1 MKHSRRGRR
10 SRSVSPRDCHL
21 ATRGGMKMRSRLG
34 SASSL
39 PTSSARVLSAS
50 YRIRKFLRPYVA
62 QALARVSRII
72 CKQTHSYRACNHTPT
87 ITAKIMCRL
96 LSMHAA
102 HVSWNLQSNVQHR
115 HAGATLMPVH
125 YLPVYIVQALTRVS
139 KIICCADMNITQ
151 STQLH

>member
-1 MKHSRRGRR
+1 
-10 SRSVSPRDCHL
+10 
-21 ATRGGMKMRSRLG
+21 MRSRLG

-72 CKQTHSYRACNHTPT
+72 CRQTYSYRACNHTPNV
-87 ITAKIMCRL
+87 TAEVMCRL

-115 HAGATLMPVH
+115 HAGANTDACALLTCVYCTSIDKSLKNHLLCRHENISINPNILIVPVANRGRTDLKRGNMQVMH
-125 YLPVYIVQALTRVS
+125 E
-139 KIICCADMNITQ
+139 
-151 STQLH
+151 